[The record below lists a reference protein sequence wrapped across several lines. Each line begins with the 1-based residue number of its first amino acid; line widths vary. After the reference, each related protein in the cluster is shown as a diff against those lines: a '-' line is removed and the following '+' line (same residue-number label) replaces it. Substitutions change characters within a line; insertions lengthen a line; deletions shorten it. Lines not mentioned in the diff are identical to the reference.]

1 MGCYGKHGNYDVEGY
16 VTIAICCDEK
26 SYYEIT
32 PKKKRNHGYSSSNK
46 KRHSKKAEATLK
58 TAAATPDED
67 VLTLTGAQLKTLIN

>member
-1 MGCYGKHGNYDVEGY
+1 MPKYPHIPSAQKPRAAAGTD
-16 VTIAICCDEK
+16 
-26 SYYEIT
+26 EIT